1 MCSLVKYNIICWF
14 GVVSSFILAPYICN
28 LTSWWWNPFLL
39 FFYLFSIIFLAKGKT
54 SKSIDLFLS
63 HIGPKRFWPIRLQD
77 FKSNISLEQSDEIVY
92 FFACWHEKLRVDGK
106 ILGWVWSKIVAAT
119 LVTWWMV
126 KLSWFF
132 TCWCKFRKVTKYFNN
147 LWVVVA
153 RNGHGTLFLNVWM
166 NLADFM
172 HANIYSSKLKVTL
185 IVIGW
190 TWSNMGVSF

>member
-1 MCSLVKYNIICWF
+1 MIESICS
-14 GVVSSFILAPYICN
+14 
-28 LTSWWWNPFLL
+28 FLPS
-39 FFYLFSIIFLAKGKT
+39 YFSIIFLATG
-54 SKSIDLFLS
+54 SKSINLFLS
-63 HIGPKRFWPIRLQD
+63 HIGPKWFWPIRLQD

-92 FFACWHEKLRVDGK
+92 FFACWHKKLRVDGK

-132 TCWCKFRKVTKYFNN
+132 TCWCKFRKVKKYFNN